1 MSLST
6 VLIKKK
12 KKEKKVKFC
21 GLSSAIDGTVAL
33 VLWKLEEFTW
43 GIQDS

>member
-12 KKEKKVKFC
+12 KKAKFC
-21 GLSSAIDGTVAL
+21 GLSSAIHETVAL
-33 VLWKLEEFTW
+33 VLWKLEQSTW

>member
-12 KKEKKVKFC
+12 KKKVKFC
-21 GLSSAIDGTVAL
+21 GLNSAIDETVAL
-33 VLWKLEEFTW
+33 VLWKLEESTW